1 MTEVRYHRM
10 DPTGNIT
17 LLVETPVAPE
27 RRSAV
32 AAALMAL
39 EPDAEQA
46 GFLLETPAGLRL
58 EMAGGEFCGNASMSA
73 AAWLCAKEGRCGRV
87 TLGVSGAKTPV
98 EVEVQP
104 PREGVYACA
113 VTMPPPDA
121 VADCLLPLGDAVR
134 PLPAVSFGGLTHLL
148 VETPLPRPD
157 AEMLIRQWC
166 AALCADAL
174 GLMLYD
180 AHAHRLDPLVYVP
193 GAGTCMWERSCASG
207 TTAVGLALAKRMGAP
222 VRLTLNEPAG
232 QLTVAADPSGH
243 AVLSGAVRLCGAKT
257 VIL

>member
-1 MTEVRYHRM
+1 MTVLRYHRM

-17 LLVETPVAPE
+17 LLIETPVAPAQ
-27 RRSAV
+27 RSAA

-58 EMAGGEFCGNASMSA
+58 EMAGGEFCGNATMSA
-73 AAWLCAKEGRCGRV
+73 AAWLCEKEGRCGRV

-98 EVEVQP
+98 EVEVKP
-104 PREGVYACA
+104 PQNGCYACA

-121 VADCLLPLGDAVR
+121 VTECLLPLDGR
-134 PLPAVSFGGLTHLL
+134 LQPMPAVSFGGLTHLI
-148 VETPLPRPD
+148 VETPMARQD
-157 AEMLIRQWC
+157 AELLIRQWC
-166 AALCADAL
+166 ASLCADAL

-180 AHAHRLDPLVYVP
+180 GQTQRLDPLVYVP

-207 TTAVGLALAKRMGAP
+207 TTAVGLVLAKRADKT
-222 VRLTLNEPAG
+222 VRLTLQEPAG
-232 QLTVAADPSGH
+232 QLSVTAEPSGR
-243 AVLSGAVRLCGAKT
+243 AVLAGSVRLCGAKT
-257 VIL
+257 VSI

>member
-1 MTEVRYHRM
+1 MIEVRYHRA

-32 AAALMAL
+32 AAALMQL

-73 AAWLCAKEGRCGRV
+73 AAWLCAREGCCGRV

-98 EVEVQP
+98 EVDVQP
-104 PREGVYACA
+104 PQNGSYACA

-121 VADCLLPLGDAVR
+121 VADCLLPLGDALR
-134 PLPAVSFGGLTHLL
+134 SLPAVSFGGLTHLL
-148 VETPLPRPD
+148 VEESLPRPD
-157 AEMLIRQWC
+157 AELLIRQWC
-166 AALCADAL
+166 ASLCADAL
-174 GLMLYD
+174 GLMLYSQK
-180 AHAHRLDPLVYVP
+180 AQRLDPLVYVP
-193 GAGTCMWERSCASG
+193 AAGTCVWERSCASG
-207 TTAVGLALAKRMGAP
+207 TTAVGLILAKRANAE

-232 QLTVAADPSGH
+232 RLTVTADPTGR
-243 AVLSGAVRLCGAKT
+243 AVLAGAVRLCGAKT
-257 VIL
+257 ILL